1 MKTLLI
7 LISFLFLR
15 PTCYEQ
21 TTKNMENI
29 LMEYEFYSRAS
40 YSKILINNQTI
51 KLYKTREALQPNF
64 EKHISLVDQEKLS
77 KLFSK
82 INLETIYT
90 LKDPTQKRF
99 YDGAAIA
106 ILRIKVQK
114 KEYQSTNFD
123 HGNPPNEI
131 KQLVDKINEIA
142 EK

>member
-82 INLETIYT
+82 INLKKIYT